1 MISSSNSQS
10 SAGSNGASDPCHID
24 RDTRDELMAVV
35 GADSVRGFVEQF
47 LSEFEE
53 VLPVVKE
60 HFANRDCEAA
70 AQAAHKVAGSAAVLG
85 GAGLR
90 ALLIQFEMA
99 ARSGDFAEAEV
110 LLKQVEE
117 VKSKIGPFMLAGLD

>member
-1 MISSSNSQS
+1 MNSSSNSQS
-10 SAGSNGASDPCHID
+10 SADASDPCHID
-24 RDTRDELMAVV
+24 RETRDQLLAVV
-35 GADSVRGFVEQF
+35 GADSVRGFVDQF

-60 HFANRDCEAA
+60 HFANRDGEAA

-99 ARSGDFAEAEV
+99 ARAGDFEEAEV
-110 LLKQVEE
+110 LLGRVED
-117 VKSKIGPFMLAGLD
+117 VKTKIGPFMMAGLD